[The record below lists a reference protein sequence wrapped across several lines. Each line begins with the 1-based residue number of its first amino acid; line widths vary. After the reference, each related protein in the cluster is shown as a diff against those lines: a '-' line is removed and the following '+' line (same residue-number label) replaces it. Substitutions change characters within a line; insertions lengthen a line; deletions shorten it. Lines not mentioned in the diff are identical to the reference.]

1 MKRETKNLCIISA
14 FSFIVGVAVV
24 PLAVWAVGGFL
35 WNFGFL
41 FTNEPS
47 PEQEAK
53 SFFYR
58 TMNAIF
64 EDTYNAEEGSVS
76 PEFMNAFKKY
86 ESQLGKKC
94 RLYIIDSHSD
104 YYECFTFF
112 PSGDV
117 FTLQIAL
124 ENDSWILYG
133 FSLWDWDSF
142 WRDAIK
148 KSRNIRLED

>member
-1 MKRETKNLCIISA
+1 MKRETRNLCIISA
-14 FSFIVGVAVV
+14 FSFIVGVAVI
-24 PLAVWAVGGFL
+24 PMAVMAVGAVGGTL
-35 WNFGFL
+35 SL
-41 FTNEPS
+41 FFSNRQSQER
-47 PEQEAK
+47 EAK

-76 PEFMNAFKKY
+76 PEFMNSFKKY

-94 RLYIIDSHSD
+94 RLYIIDSHSG

-117 FTLQIAL
+117 FSVQIEL
-124 ENDSWILYG
+124 MNDKWKLYG
-133 FSLWDWDSF
+133 FNSWDWDSF
-142 WRDAIK
+142 WRDAIRMSK
-148 KSRNIRLED
+148 NVKLVD